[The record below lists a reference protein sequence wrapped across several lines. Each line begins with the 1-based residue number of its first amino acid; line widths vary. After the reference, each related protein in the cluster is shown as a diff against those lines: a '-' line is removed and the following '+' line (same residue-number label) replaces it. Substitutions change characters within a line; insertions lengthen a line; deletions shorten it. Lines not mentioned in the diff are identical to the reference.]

1 MIGLKIIMFILKHRQ
16 VLEKVWARP
25 TIFFLH
31 GLISHCINN
40 NEKLFAAFVDFQKAF
55 DYIVHDILWFKLVE
69 IGVRGKMLNVIKSIY
84 SNLKSRVKF
93 DNHVSSVFTCCLGVR
108 QGQCLSPILFS
119 MYLNDIEREYFLKG
133 AEGVDIGMLKLFLLL
148 YADDII
154 LFANDKEN
162 LQLNLQLSLNIL
174 ENYCKRW
181 KLKVNTKK
189 TKVMVFRKGGKLR
202 DNISFYY
209 YGAELE
215 IVNKFVYLGVTFTA
229 GGSYHE
235 TQNFLAGKGLMAIFK
250 MNKYLYKFTDIS
262 IKHRL
267 DLFDKLIV
275 PILCYGADVG
285 GFIQAPAIERV
296 HLRFLKTIFRVITS
310 TPNDL
315 VYAELGRQTLRTKR

>member
-1 MIGLKIIMFILKHRQ
+1 MKIKSEHNEIFIFDSSKMLKVKNKHFKSSSGFGWRWFCCCVFYVMAGFRKGMGTTDNIFI
-16 VLEKVWARP
+16 
-25 TIFFLH
+25 LH

-69 IGVRGKMLNVIKSIY
+69 IGVPGKMLNVIKSIY

-93 DNHVSSVFTCCLGVR
+93 DNRVSSDFTCCLGVR
-108 QGQCLSPILFS
+108 QGECLSPILFS
-119 MYLNDIEREYFLKG
+119 MYLNDIEREYILKG

-148 YADDII
+148 YADDIN
-154 LFANDKEN
+154 LFANDKE
-162 LQLNLQLSLNIL
+162 NLQLSLNIL

-181 KLKVNTKK
+181 KLKVNTQK
-189 TKVMVFRKGGKLR
+189 TKVMVFRKGGRLR

-209 YGAELE
+209 DGAELE
-215 IVNKFVYLGVTFTA
+215 IVNKFVYLGVTFTT
-229 GGSYHE
+229 GGSFHE
-235 TQNFLAGKGLMAIFK
+235 TQNCLAGKGLKAIFK

-275 PILCYGADVG
+275 PILC
-285 GFIQAPAIERV
+285 
-296 HLRFLKTIFRVITS
+296 
-310 TPNDL
+310 
-315 VYAELGRQTLRTKR
+315 